1 MEAHC
6 LVAALRAC
14 AFLFVLQP
22 LAEYLI
28 HRGCHAFRIQYHLDH
43 HRTPFLR
50 YDPSFAPYLASAAGL
65 YLLPRFWL
73 LWLALAK
80 YQLSHTLSHYWWN
93 VDHHRA
99 HHKNWGC
106 NYSFSAD
113 GAWVDRLFGTLA
125 LPKETR
131 SR

>member
-1 MEAHC
+1 MTGRKIKKWRRTVSSPPFAH
-6 LVAALRAC
+6 ARS
-14 AFLFVLQP
+14 

-28 HRGCHAFRIQYHLDH
+28 HRGCHAFRIHYHLDH

-80 YQLSHTLSHYWWN
+80 YQLSHTLSHY
-93 VDHHRA
+93 
-99 HHKNWGC
+99 
-106 NYSFSAD
+106 
-113 GAWVDRLFGTLA
+113 
-125 LPKETR
+125 
-131 SR
+131 